1 MSLENVKRFKEDV
14 EKNEELKN
22 KIINELEAQKDN
34 GKKEKELITEREYA
48 KIVNQQMLHIV
59 RMILGTLVSDVM
71 VVDIL
76 HIVEKVWLFMCHN
89 CNYQNYNQIYI
100 KDRYLY
106 VL

>member
-22 KIINELEAQKDN
+22 KIMNE
-34 GKKEKELITEREYA
+34 
-48 KIVNQQMLHIV
+48 
-59 RMILGTLVSDVM
+59 

-76 HIVEKVWLFMCHN
+76 HIVEKVWLLMCHN